1 MDSIFMQKVR
11 GKLAPGSTEGGFSD
25 VGTDA
30 NAASLQGPAA
40 SEDYAVS
47 VVNREL
53 GDRPFRGA
61 R

>member
-1 MDSIFMQKVR
+1 MDSMFMGKIR

-25 VGTDA
+25 VGPDA
-30 NAASLQGPAA
+30 NAASLKGPAA
-40 SEDYAVS
+40 SEDYAVN

-53 GDRPFRGA
+53 GDRPIRGA